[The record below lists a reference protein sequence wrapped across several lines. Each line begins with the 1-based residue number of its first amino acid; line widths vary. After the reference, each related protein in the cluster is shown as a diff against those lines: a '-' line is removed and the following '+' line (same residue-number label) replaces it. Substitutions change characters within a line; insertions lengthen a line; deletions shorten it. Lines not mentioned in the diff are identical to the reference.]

1 MYKRQQENN
10 IRIDG
15 SIATESSS
23 EKVIGDQIKVGR
35 KGAVDVQIEVI
46 GKQGHAAYPQL
57 AQNPVHCLSKIISF
71 FDDQVLDQ
79 GAEYF
84 EPSSLQFTQVNLN
97 NKAKNV
103 IPERLI
109 TVGDMRFNDNWD
121 KEKIEAYFNEH
132 LTRICGENNCQYK
145 LKLTFRGL
153 PFQAFNDPFTIH
165 CLNAIKDVT
174 GLEAKQDTGGGTS
187 DARFMQRI
195 CPVFEFGT
203 INKTLHK
210 VNECVSISDLQ
221 TTEQIYY
228 KTLENFFQS

>member
-1 MYKRQQENN
+1 M
-10 IRIDG
+10 
-15 SIATESSS
+15 
-23 EKVIGDQIKVGR
+23 
-35 KGAVDVQIEVI
+35 
-46 GKQGHAAYPQL
+46 
-57 AQNPVHCLSKIISF
+57 
-71 FDDQVLDQ
+71 LDQ

-153 PFQAFNDPFTIH
+153 PFQA
-165 CLNAIKDVT
+165 CL
-174 GLEAKQDTGGGTS
+174 LYTS
-187 DARFMQRI
+187 PSPRD
-195 CPVFEFGT
+195 
-203 INKTLHK
+203 
-210 VNECVSISDLQ
+210 S
-221 TTEQIYY
+221 
-228 KTLENFFQS
+228 

>member
-1 MYKRQQENN
+1 M
-10 IRIDG
+10 
-15 SIATESSS
+15 
-23 EKVIGDQIKVGR
+23 IGDQIKVGR

-57 AQNPVHCLSKIISF
+57 VQNPVHCLSKIISF

-121 KEKIEAYFNEH
+121 KEKLRPI
-132 LTRICGENNCQYK
+132 LTSI
-145 LKLTFRGL
+145 LL
-153 PFQAFNDPFTIH
+153 
-165 CLNAIKDVT
+165 
-174 GLEAKQDTGGGTS
+174 
-187 DARFMQRI
+187 
-195 CPVFEFGT
+195 
-203 INKTLHK
+203 
-210 VNECVSISDLQ
+210 VSVV
-221 TTEQIYY
+221 
-228 KTLENFFQS
+228 K